1 MVRAPNDDPT
11 GDPVGS
17 TSDLEFKW
25 TSIRESNDTV
35 EAYDLAQA
43 TPHGFFMVFNDR
55 GGDGP
60 CAVDITAV
68 GAFEDPGDCFGYLR
82 YYELSEMLDW
92 RATFEQ
98 GVASAPDDDALG
110 PLEASLAADVTALA
124 TALEAAMD
132 QEPTG
137 DDLEDLRRGW
147 NEAFALTNPGS
158 TIEAWGT
165 LGEVLR
171 SAYVTEVLLD
181 EDHDGEY
188 EAFVARLTAG
198 GVRPEEPGDFSEA
211 LAALSTLERF

>member
-1 MVRAPNDDPT
+1 M
-11 GDPVGS
+11 GS
-17 TSDLEFKW
+17 TTDLEFKW

-98 GVASAPDDDALG
+98 DRASAAADDAFG
-110 PLEASLAADVTALA
+110 PLEAELAADVAALA
-124 TALEAAMD
+124 KALEASIE

-137 DDLEDLRRGW
+137 DDLEDLRTAW
-147 NEAFALTNPGS
+147 NSAFALTNPGS
-158 TIEAWGT
+158 TIEAWGG
-165 LGEVLR
+165 LADVLA
-171 SAYVTEVLLD
+171 SAYVTETLLD
-181 EDHDGEY
+181 EDHDGDLDE
-188 EAFVARLTAG
+188 FVAGVAAG
-198 GVRPEEPGDFSEA
+198 RFHPEDPADFAEA
-211 LAALSTLERF
+211 LAALAVVERF